1 LDPLGGITAALPTYQ
16 SVASTT
22 QTFELQAALLPLVKF
37 NIVCPG
43 PAPRRVT
50 FELATSAMPP
60 EIVNVP
66 AGSSTTELAGAE
78 DQALVMLAP
87 VTPEPVS
94 ALHAAVA
101 QIVVRLVMVAPAF
114 VQSMARLGSMRPDQT
129 WAEAQAQRQSKIRGR
144 RNLRFIIYHL
154 VKARIPDIQQSRRQ
168 RSGMPTLTREQCL
181 ASWPKIKLKDLID

>member
-1 LDPLGGITAALPTYQ
+1 
-16 SVASTT
+16 
-22 QTFELQAALLPLVKF
+22 LQAALLPLVKF